1 MYLYA
6 ITIMSIINVNIMSI
20 MSTIKYATDA
30 LVDGAC
36 GISSMTW
43 IRAAGQ
49 SMAGPGSVRCTEI
62 IDPIGD

>member
-6 ITIMSIINVNIMSI
+6 ITIMS
-20 MSTIKYATDA
+20 KHATDA
-30 LVDGAC
+30 LVNGAC

-62 IDPIGD
+62 INPIGD